1 VERTNSMST
10 PRTFGSEM
18 ALGPVARELPTA
30 REMQVL
36 QLICDGCATKEIAA
50 RLGISFKTVVC
61 HRYRLMEK
69 ADVHSSIGLF
79 RWGIKNGF
87 VSL

>member
-1 VERTNSMST
+1 MST
-10 PRTFGSEM
+10 PRTLGSEM

-30 REMQVL
+30 RELQVL

-50 RLGISFKTVVC
+50 RLGISFKTAVC

-69 ADVHSSIGLF
+69 AGRTQLHRPFPLGYQKWVCVPM
-79 RWGIKNGF
+79 N
-87 VSL
+87 